1 MFKNAKLKL
10 STAISKVARRARAHA
25 EFRRP
30 TDSSS
35 DGEPLPDPWKRILP
49 KKRASSPRQGLRK
62 KRRTGVENLARPG
75 NASQLE
81 PDSDGCKAPCAGVS
95 NLNLDSDDRTV
106 NCGAIHPPPESKNR
120 GDDNPQSC
128 VKTQSR
134 SRQQEAHN
142 PPIENADMRFITIH
156 TLNQQHRAL
165 LLPSFVHQRTRALVY
180 ARQDL
185 RAVNSELATA
195 AAELDNLVLAQN
207 ELEEQDYREVPGAF
221 LDDDAYVD
229 RERRLL
235 LVNTVKKKIR
245 FCELTLKD
253 AEAHRP
259 WLEANFEVLQEQLCG
274 DVERAV
280 RDDLVACASRSR
292 AGGTGRADAW
302 TTL

>member
-1 MFKNAKLKL
+1 MAL
-10 STAISKVARRARAHA
+10 SKVARRARTYAA
-25 EFRRP
+25 FRRP

-35 DGEPLPDPWKRILP
+35 DGELLPDPWKRILP

-106 NCGAIHPPPESKNR
+106 TCGAIHPPPESKNR
-120 GDDNPQSC
+120 GDDNPQPC
-128 VKTQSR
+128 VKTQSS

-142 PPIENADMRFITIH
+142 SSIENEDMRFITIQA
-156 TLNQQHRAL
+156 LNQQHRAL
-165 LLPSFVHQRTRALVY
+165 LLPSFAYQRTRALVY
-180 ARQDL
+180 ARHDL
-185 RAVNSELATA
+185 RAVKSELATT
-195 AAELDNLVLAQN
+195 AAELDNLVSAQN
-207 ELEEQDYREVPGAF
+207 ELEEQDHREVPGAF
-221 LDDDAYVD
+221 LDENAYVA
-229 RERRLL
+229 RERLL
-235 LVNTVKKKIR
+235 LLMNSVKKKIR

-253 AEAHRP
+253 SEAQRP
-259 WLEANFEVLQEQLCG
+259 RLEAEFEALQEQFFD

-280 RDDLVACASRSR
+280 RDDLVACASRSS
-292 AGGTGRADAW
+292 AGGSGKAGAG